1 MLSGFQK
8 KVSGAAIACLS
19 ICVIA
24 AFVVLI
30 FVLLGKFLG
39 VFGAVVLPVIVALI
53 ASFIISP
60 IVDFISSK
68 LRIGR
73 TWACILAFA
82 IILAFMAII
91 SIFALPA
98 LAGEIAR
105 MFASIPEAFHNV
117 AVHLTEKFPNAK
129 DIIIEKLTELKNFV
143 LSEISVGSVMST
155 LRKISLTA
163 SAATG
168 GIMAVCTYLTA
179 IAVTPIY
186 LYYMLT
192 ENADFFGRVER
203 NLNFLDKSLL
213 DDILFMLRRFTEIMT
228 TFFRGQLTI
237 ALIMGALFG
246 TGLFLAGV
254 KFGFLL
260 GFAAG
265 MLNIIPYFGTM
276 VGLSTILPVA
286 AFQDGG
292 GIWLVAASLAIFA
305 AVQMVEG
312 YLLTPKIM
320 GDRTGL
326 HPTVIIFSV
335 FFWGIA
341 LGGIQGMIL
350 AIPLTAFIVALWQ
363 RILQRIK
370 GRKV

>member
-30 FVLLGKFLG
+30 FVLLGKFLS

-105 MFASIPEAFHNV
+105 MFASIPEAFHNI

-276 VGLSTILPVA
+276 VGFSRRRRNLA
-286 AFQDGG
+286 CGG
-292 GIWLVAASLAIFA
+292 KSCDIRRSANGGRLFAHPEDYGRPDRAASNCHYILRIFLGNSARRNTGNDSCYSAYGIHSRAMAKNTA
-305 AVQMVEG
+305 A
-312 YLLTPKIM
+312 Y
-320 GDRTGL
+320 
-326 HPTVIIFSV
+326 
-335 FFWGIA
+335 
-341 LGGIQGMIL
+341 
-350 AIPLTAFIVALWQ
+350 
-363 RILQRIK
+363 
-370 GRKV
+370 

>member
-1 MLSGFQK
+1 MQK
-8 KVSGAAIACLS
+8 
-19 ICVIA
+19 
-24 AFVVLI
+24 LI
-30 FVLLGKFLG
+30 FL
-39 VFGAVVLPVIVALI
+39 
-53 ASFIISP
+53 
-60 IVDFISSK
+60 
-68 LRIGR
+68 
-73 TWACILAFA
+73 
-82 IILAFMAII
+82 
-91 SIFALPA
+91 
-98 LAGEIAR
+98 
-105 MFASIPEAFHNV
+105 
-117 AVHLTEKFPNAK
+117 
-129 DIIIEKLTELKNFV
+129 FV
-143 LSEISVGSVMST
+143 LSEISVESVMST

-370 GRKV
+370 